1 LLLLHNGQRDRQ
13 HCVPAR
19 GSQFVAFP
27 LKASGGHN
35 RGDGLEGIDKPRW
48 PIFHAAAQLK
58 IVQLNLPR
66 YQGH

>member
-1 LLLLHNGQRDRQ
+1 MANEVREP
-13 HCVPAR
+13 CVPACS
-19 GSQFVAFP
+19 SQFVAVPMKVFTAR
-27 LKASGGHN
+27 KSGGAAMHLKGRN
-35 RGDGLEGIDKPRW
+35 KRRR

>member
-1 LLLLHNGQRDRQ
+1 MANEARQ
-13 HCVPAR
+13 PCVPACS
-19 GSQFVAFP
+19 SQFVAVPMKVFAARKSGSAAIF
-27 LKASGGHN
+27 LKGRN
-35 RGDGLEGIDKPRW
+35 RRRL

>member
-1 LLLLHNGQRDRQ
+1 
-13 HCVPAR
+13 
-19 GSQFVAFP
+19 